1 MGTTRAREKLSEIME
16 TQKELQAQSI
26 ELERL
31 AIAEQE
37 YDQRTTEAEM
47 LRHKIADVSEMR
59 ANLDLSTPEGAER
72 AVRYDRDLARLRDE
86 FAKIDERR
94 KELKSIIDPLKE
106 VVDSDK
112 NFDKMKLF
120 RNIRKLLSFT
130 GIKLGQIER
139 EAGCQPGYMSR
150 LEKAGNTTDPT
161 VEFVVTAAK
170 ALEVSID
177 LLVYQDFGKMTETE
191 LYILRFLNSLARD
204 TKDDRMVW
212 KINNLGKYIETA
224 QSGGVPNDPL
234 FNYLVGVEQKKD
246 SAQYRSLFSG
256 KILRCVENS
265 FVGNLRGSDAQMYI
279 LRCAD
284 DAAKQNEAQQFF
296 EIYIVSEKKVNP
308 LLCTAQT
315 REALVSAVDQL
326 FEAVEIS
333 ATHIHLNE
341 DVKAVIDLYFN
352 PIFS

>member
-16 TQKELQAQSI
+16 TQKELQEQSI

-37 YDQRTTEAEM
+37 YDQRITEAEM
-47 LRHKIADVSEMR
+47 LRHKIANVSEMR

-112 NFDKMKLF
+112 NFDKLKLF
-120 RNIRKLLSFT
+120 RNIRKLLSST
-130 GIKLGQIER
+130 GIKLGQIEK

-177 LLVYQDFGKMTETE
+177 L
-191 LYILRFLNSLARD
+191 RN
-204 TKDDRMVW
+204 
-212 KINNLGKYIETA
+212 
-224 QSGGVPNDPL
+224 
-234 FNYLVGVEQKKD
+234 
-246 SAQYRSLFSG
+246 
-256 KILRCVENS
+256 
-265 FVGNLRGSDAQMYI
+265 
-279 LRCAD
+279 
-284 DAAKQNEAQQFF
+284 
-296 EIYIVSEKKVNP
+296 
-308 LLCTAQT
+308 
-315 REALVSAVDQL
+315 
-326 FEAVEIS
+326 
-333 ATHIHLNE
+333 
-341 DVKAVIDLYFN
+341 
-352 PIFS
+352 